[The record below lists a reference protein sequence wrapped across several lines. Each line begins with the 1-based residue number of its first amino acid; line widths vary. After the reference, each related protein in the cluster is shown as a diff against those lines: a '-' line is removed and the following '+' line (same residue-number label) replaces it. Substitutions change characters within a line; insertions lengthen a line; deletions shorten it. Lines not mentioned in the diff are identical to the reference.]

1 MQFKK
6 VNFNNLP
13 KEAVLAYNG
22 TDKPKIGVLLR
33 DDETTVLCSSEQG
46 DLLNVTH
53 YILLDEI
60 KPSEPKVKTYFMF
73 AALRYCGGALNTG
86 LSQRACNVELP
97 INESLDNVIDEWL
110 TEIRNEVAQLN
121 NVDFKDVII
130 TSFSCTETT

>member
-1 MQFKK
+1 MQFRE

-53 YILLDEI
+53 YIPLDEI
-60 KPSEPKVKTYFMF
+60 KPSELKVKTYFIFISMRVYHLGIDTHASKWVYF
-73 AALRYCGGALNTG
+73 ENYENTPLNEEIEKFFVKCR
-86 LSQRACNVELP
+86 QELADERGTD
-97 INESLDNVIDEWL
+97 INKVLV
-110 TEIRNEVAQLN
+110 
-121 NVDFKDVII
+121 